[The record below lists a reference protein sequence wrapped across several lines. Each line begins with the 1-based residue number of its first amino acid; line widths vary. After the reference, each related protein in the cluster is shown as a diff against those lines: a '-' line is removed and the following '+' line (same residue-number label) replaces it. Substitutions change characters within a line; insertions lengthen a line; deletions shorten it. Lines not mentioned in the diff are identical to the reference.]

1 MSFFMLREKMT
12 IKIMNIIDYKI
23 NIKQLQSI
31 TQNIKQRQSK
41 TNQVQKTYIK
51 LLSLWNVFPLKVIF
65 LKIHTAKQFG
75 IIFLSQFLVTQ
86 LFASTIFCCWT
97 LIDKVE
103 FIFSTVVGEGSHI
116 FTFSYQSKIYSD
128 KY

>member
-41 TNQVQKTYIK
+41 TNQVQNTYIK
-51 LLSLWNVFPLKVIF
+51 LLSL
-65 LKIHTAKQFG
+65 
-75 IIFLSQFLVTQ
+75 
-86 LFASTIFCCWT
+86 
-97 LIDKVE
+97 
-103 FIFSTVVGEGSHI
+103 
-116 FTFSYQSKIYSD
+116 
-128 KY
+128 